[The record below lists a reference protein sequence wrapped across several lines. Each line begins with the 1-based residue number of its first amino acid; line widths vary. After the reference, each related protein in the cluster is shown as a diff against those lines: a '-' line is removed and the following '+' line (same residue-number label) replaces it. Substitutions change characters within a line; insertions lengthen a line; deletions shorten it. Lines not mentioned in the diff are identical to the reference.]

1 MLTPLADADVP
12 EIMRIER
19 LPGYDA
25 FVGRWTAE
33 EHAAE
38 RASRDARY
46 FGWREGDGL
55 KGFVILQKF
64 SAPVVRLRR
73 IAVATPG
80 SGTGTHLL
88 RAVADWLFDTTP
100 AAGVD
105 LQVRPDNAR
114 ARRVY
119 LREGFV
125 SAGLDEPEHERMIL
139 TRETWA
145 ALPRRAA
152 S

>member
-1 MLTPLADADVP
+1 MLTLVDDADIP

-38 RASRDARY
+38 RQSPGARY
-46 FGWREGDGL
+46 FAWREAGPVA
-55 KGFVILQKF
+55 GFVILQKF
-64 SAPVVRLRR
+64 TEPMVRLRR
-73 IAVATPG
+73 IAVAEPG
-80 SGTGTHLL
+80 GGAGTRLL
-88 RAVADWLFDTTP
+88 RAVIDGLFETTQ
-100 AAGVD
+100 AQAVD
-105 LQVRPDNAR
+105 LHVRPENGR
-114 ARRVY
+114 ARKVY

-125 SAGLDEPEHERMIL
+125 SGGEGEPEHEQMLL
-139 TRETWA
+139 TREVWA

-152 S
+152 

>member
-1 MLTPLADADVP
+1 MLTPLTDADMP

-38 RASRDARY
+38 HRSPQARY
-46 FGWREGDGL
+46 FAWREDGRL
-55 KGFVILQKF
+55 VGFVILQKLTD
-64 SAPVVRLRR
+64 PQVRLRR
-73 IAVATPG
+73 IAVADPG
-80 SGTGTHLL
+80 AGAGTRLL
-88 RAVADWLFDTTP
+88 RAVVDEVFETTP
-100 AAGVD
+100 AQAVD
-105 LQVRPDNAR
+105 LQVRPENAR
-114 ARRVY
+114 ARKVY
-119 LREGFV
+119 LREGFI
-125 SAGLDEPEHERMIL
+125 SLGDGDPEHEQMLL

-152 S
+152 